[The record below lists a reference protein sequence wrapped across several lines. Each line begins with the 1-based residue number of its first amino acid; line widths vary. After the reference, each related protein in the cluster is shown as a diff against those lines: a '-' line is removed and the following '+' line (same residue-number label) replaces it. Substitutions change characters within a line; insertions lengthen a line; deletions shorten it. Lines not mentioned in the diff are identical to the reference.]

1 MKSRLAVTLL
11 VLIALMIAAPFV
23 ALAAQGQ
30 DEAGI
35 VDEAGAVQETVIGEG
50 VKRAGYGLGAGIA
63 LGLAGLAT
71 GIAQSRIGSAGI
83 GALAEN
89 PKLIGNVILLVAIPE
104 TIVIL
109 GFVISFMILGAP

>member
-1 MKSRLAVTLL
+1 MEVTMKSRLAVVLL
-11 VLIALMIAAPFV
+11 VLITAMIALPFV
-23 ALAAQGQ
+23 ALAASEGHH
-30 DEAGI
+30 DDT
-35 VDEAGAVQETVIGEG
+35 VVKETTIGEG
-50 VKRAGYGLGAGIA
+50 VKRAAYGIGAGIA
-63 LGLAGLAT
+63 VGLAGLAT

-109 GFVISFMILGAP
+109 GFVISFMILGAQ

>member
-1 MKSRLAVTLL
+1 MKSRLAVWML
-11 VLIALMIAAPFV
+11 VLLALLIAYPFV
-23 ALAAQGQ
+23 ALAETEQGA
-30 DEAGI
+30 E
-35 VDEAGAVQETVIGEG
+35 ETGKETGIGEG
-50 VKRAGYGLGAGIA
+50 MKRGAYGIGAGIA
-63 LGLAGLAT
+63 MGLAGLAT

-109 GFVISFMILGAP
+109 GFVIAFMILGSP